1 MMALETVK
9 IGHGDVTAE
18 VVPERGALVSS
29 LRVHGREVLYL
40 DRTTL
45 KDASKNV
52 RGGIPVLFPF
62 ASRLVDEI
70 FVPAGT
76 KMKQHGFARNKA
88 WRVVEK
94 RTDAVRAA
102 LMQDAYT
109 AAHYPYQY
117 EAEQTAMIVPHGL
130 HLELLVTNKGAKPL
144 PVSPGWHPYFQC
156 AAAKKH
162 SVTSN
167 VPGLA
172 PDKLT
177 NEHVFDF
184 GLVAPVAGR
193 ADFQIPRMGTMRLSF
208 SPEMRHL
215 QFWSEPGKYFICIE
229 PFQGPPNTINTP
241 QRCDIPP
248 GQAHCFWMRIEV
260 L

>member
-1 MMALETVK
+1 MALEMVK
-9 IGHGDVTAE
+9 IAHGDVTAE

-29 LRVHGREVLYL
+29 VRVRGREVLYL

-45 KDASKNV
+45 KDMSKNV
-52 RGGIPVLFPF
+52 RGGIPLLFPF
-62 ASRLVDEI
+62 ASKLVDEV

-76 KMKQHGFARNKA
+76 KMKQHGFGRSKP

-94 RTDAVRAA
+94 RADAVRVA
-102 LMQDAYT
+102 LVQDAY
-109 AAHYPYQY
+109 AASHYPYEY
-117 EAEQTAMIVPHGL
+117 EVEQAATVVPHGL
-130 HLELLVTNKGAKPL
+130 HVELLIVNKGVKPL

-156 AAAKKH
+156 TAAKKNT
-162 SVTSN
+162 VTGD
-167 VPGLA
+167 VAGLA
-172 PDKLT
+172 SDKLT
-177 NEHVFDF
+177 NDHVFDF
-184 GLVAPVAGR
+184 GLVAPVTGR
-193 ADFQIPRMGTMRLSF
+193 AQFQIPRLGTLRLSF

-215 QFWSEPGKYFICIE
+215 QFWSEPGKDFICIE

-248 GQAHCFWMRIEV
+248 GRAHCFWMRIEV